1 MKFENYHTDISRV
14 TTSIHNRL
22 NGRFIENGYQLNV
35 STYIIAQTK
44 YKFRNPIHVR
54 SVLIKYDRKPGQ
66 IPSCVNFNT
75 EILLQHLS
83 LLLEQ
88 LCVHLYKDQKRHKSL
103 RLFGKNYIFESSS
116 VTTSSYHVNNI
127 NQGYNK

>member
-1 MKFENYHTDISRV
+1 ME
-14 TTSIHNRL
+14 
-22 NGRFIENGYQLNV
+22 RFIANEYQLNG

-54 SVLIKYDRKPGQ
+54 SVLVKYDGKPRQ
-66 IPSCVNFNT
+66 IPSCINFDT
-75 EILLQHLS
+75 EILLQHFS

-88 LCVHLYKDQKRHKSL
+88 LCVHLYKDQKRHKSV
-103 RLFGKNYIFESSS
+103 RLFGQNHIFESSS

-127 NQGYNK
+127 NQEYNK